1 MKEVKV
7 LGPGCARCKTL
18 ADMVKLAAEQTGVAI
33 KLEKI
38 EDMAAIVG
46 YGIMSTPGLII
57 DGKVV
62 HSGSLPDPKKVASW
76 LLNRPGTCRHS

>member
-18 ADMVKLAAEQTGVAI
+18 SEMVKQVAEQTGVAI
-33 KLEKI
+33 SLEKI

-57 DGKVV
+57 DGRLV
-62 HSGSLPDPKKVASW
+62 HSGSLPAPEKVAAW
-76 LLNRPGTCRHS
+76 LQEN

>member
-18 ADMVKLAAEQTGVAI
+18 AEMTRQAAEQTGVAI
-33 KLEKI
+33 RLEKV

-46 YGIMSTPGLII
+46 YGIMSTPGLVIN
-57 DGKVV
+57 GKVV
-62 HSGSLPDPKKVASW
+62 HSGGLPDPKKLAAW
-76 LLNRPGTCRHS
+76 LQEG

>member
-18 ADMVKLAAEQTGVAI
+18 AEMVKLAAEQAGVAI
-33 KLEKI
+33 SLEKV
-38 EDMAAIVG
+38 EDMATIVG
-46 YGIMSTPGLII
+46 YGIMSTPGLVI

-62 HSGSLPDPKKVASW
+62 HSGSLPDPKKVTAW
-76 LLNRPGTCRHS
+76 LQGD

>member
-18 ADMVKLAAEQTGVAI
+18 TEMVRQAAEQTGVAI

-38 EDMAAIVG
+38 DAMATIVG
-46 YGIMSTPGLII
+46 YGIMATPGLVI

-62 HSGSLPDPKKVASW
+62 HSGGLPDPKKIAAW
-76 LLNRPGTCRHS
+76 LQE

>member
-1 MKEVKV
+1 MKDVKV

-18 ADMVKLAAEQTGVAI
+18 SEMVKQVAEQTGI
-33 KLEKI
+33 DIQLEKV

-57 DGKVV
+57 NGKVV
-62 HSGSLPDPKKVASW
+62 HSGSLPEPKKVAAW
-76 LLNRPGTCRHS
+76 LQEG

>member
-18 ADMVKLAAEQTGVAI
+18 VELVKQAAEQTGIAI
-33 KLEKI
+33 DLEKI

-62 HSGSLPDPKKVASW
+62 HSGSLPDVKTLANW
-76 LLNRPGTCRHS
+76 LQES